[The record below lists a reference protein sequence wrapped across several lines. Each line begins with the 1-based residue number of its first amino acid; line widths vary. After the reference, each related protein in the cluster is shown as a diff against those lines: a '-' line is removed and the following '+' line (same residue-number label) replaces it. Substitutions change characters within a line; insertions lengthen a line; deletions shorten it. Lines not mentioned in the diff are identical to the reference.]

1 MNRDDSLVFVPL
13 GGVAEIGM
21 NLGLYGLGQG
31 KDRTWLAVDMGVSFG
46 MEEHLPGID
55 AILPDPAF
63 LEKRGKD
70 LAGIV
75 ITHAHEDHF
84 GALFDLWPRFKAPVY
99 MTPFAAGL
107 LKAKHLSEP
116 GAPDIPV
123 TIVKQGGRVQVGPFE
138 VEYIPVSHSLPEP
151 NALAIRTRRGLVL
164 HTGDWRLDPHPVV
177 GLATDEARLSALGEE
192 GVLAVVGDSTNA
204 VREGIS
210 SSEADVALVL
220 ESLIAEAPHRVAVTG
235 FASNIA
241 RIRSVADAAQK
252 AGRQCVVVGRSM
264 HRAIDVAE
272 ELGYLDGLPPFLDQD
287 AYDSLP
293 RKGVVALMTGSQG
306 EPRAALAR
314 IVGGDHRAVK
324 LDAGDRVVFSSRT
337 IPGNEKAVN
346 AIINGLVDLGAEVL
360 TDRNGLV
367 HVSGHPR
374 REELKLLYR
383 WTRPQ
388 ILVPVHGEALHL
400 HEHAKLGREI
410 GVPEVVEIRNGQ
422 VVRLAPGPAEVI
434 DEVPAGRL
442 FRDGRL
448 IVGAEDGGMR
458 ERRRLSFAGLV
469 SIAIVLSDRGEVL
482 EDPQVELVG
491 VPQKDE
497 DGRSIRERVEDVVDE
512 TLDSLP
518 KPKRRD
524 AGTVRDAVRKAVR
537 AEIDQ
542 AWGKKPTVVALVT
555 HVED

>member
-1 MNRDDSLVFVPL
+1 VSRDELVFVPL
-13 GGVAEIGM
+13 GGVGEIGM
-21 NLGLYGLGQG
+21 NLGLYGFGQG
-31 KDRTWLAVDMGVSFG
+31 RDRTWLAVEMGVSFG
-46 MEEHLPGID
+46 MEEHLPGVD
-55 AILPDPAF
+55 AILPDITY
-63 LEKRGKD
+63 LEQRRKN

-84 GALFDLWPRFKAPVY
+84 GALFDFWPRLKAPVY

-107 LKAKHLSEP
+107 LAAKRASEP

-151 NALAIRTRRGLVL
+151 SALAIRTTAGLVL
-164 HTGDWRLDPHPVV
+164 HTGDWKLDQRPVV
-177 GLATDEARLSALGEE
+177 GLPTDEARLVALGEE

-210 SSEADVALVL
+210 PSEAEVALVL
-220 ESLIAEAPHRVAVTG
+220 EALIAEAPHRVAVTG

-241 RIRSVADAAQK
+241 RIRSVADAAHK
-252 AGRQCVVVGRSM
+252 VGRQTVVVGRSM
-264 HRAIDVAE
+264 HRAIDVAG

-287 AYDSLP
+287 AYESLP
-293 RKGVVALMTGSQG
+293 RNRVVALMTGSQG

-314 IVGGDHRAVK
+314 IVSGDHRAVK
-324 LDAGDRVVFSSRT
+324 LDRGDRVIFSSRT

-410 GVPEVVEIRNGQ
+410 GIPEVAEIRNGQ
-422 VVRLAPGPAEVI
+422 IVRLAPGPAEVI
-434 DEVPAGRL
+434 DEVPVGRL

-448 IVGAEDGGMR
+448 IVGAEEGGLR
-458 ERRRLSFAGLV
+458 DRRRLGFAGIISV
-469 SIAIVLSDRGEVL
+469 AIVLSDRGLVL
-482 EDPQVELVG
+482 EDPQIELTG
-491 VPQKDE
+491 LPQKD
-497 DGRSIRERVEDVVDE
+497 DAGQPLRERIEDVVDE

-524 AGTVRDAVRKAVR
+524 AGAVRDAVRKAVR

-542 AWGKKPTVVALVT
+542 AWGKKPTVVVLVT

>member
-1 MNRDDSLVFVPL
+1 MSREELVFVPL
-13 GGVAEIGM
+13 GGVGEIGM

-31 KDRTWLAVDMGVSFG
+31 RERTWLAVEMGVSFG
-46 MEEHLPGID
+46 MEEHLPGVD
-55 AILPDPAF
+55 AILPDIAF
-63 LEKRGKD
+63 LEERRTR

-84 GALFDLWPRFKAPVY
+84 GALFDLWPRLKAPVY
-99 MTPFAAGL
+99 MSPFAAGL
-107 LKAKHLSEP
+107 LHAKRASEP

-123 TIVKQGGRVQVGPFE
+123 TIVKQGGRVQIGPFE

-151 NALAIRTRRGLVL
+151 NALAIRTPAGLVL
-164 HTGDWRLDPHPVV
+164 HTGDWKIDQHPVV
-177 GLATDEARLSALGEE
+177 GLATDETRLAALGEE

-204 VREGIS
+204 IRDGIS
-210 SSEADVALVL
+210 PSEAEVAVVL
-220 ESLIAEAPHRVAVTG
+220 EALIAEAPHRVAVTG

-252 AGRQCVVVGRSM
+252 AGRQTVVIGRSM
-264 HRAIDVAE
+264 RRALDVAE

-287 AYDSLP
+287 AYSSLP
-293 RKGVVALMTGSQG
+293 RNRVVALMTGSQG
-306 EPRAALAR
+306 EPQAALAR

-324 LDAGDRVVFSSRT
+324 LDRGDRVIFSSRT

-346 AIINGLVDLGAEVL
+346 AIINGLIDLGAEVL

-383 WTRPQ
+383 WTKPQ
-388 ILVPVHGEALHL
+388 ILIPVHGEALHL
-400 HEHAKLGREI
+400 HEHAKLGRDI
-410 GVPEVVEIRNGQ
+410 GIPEVVEIRNGQ
-422 VVRLAPGPAEVI
+422 MVRLAPGPAGVV

-448 IVGAEDGGMR
+448 IVGAEEGGMR
-458 ERRRLSFAGLV
+458 ERRRLSFAGIV
-469 SIAIVLSDRGEVL
+469 TVAVVLSDRGVVL
-482 EDPQVELVG
+482 EDPQLELVG
-491 VPQKDE
+491 IPQKDAAAQ
-497 DGRSIRERVEDVVDE
+497 SIRERVEDAVDE

-524 AGTVRDAVRKAVR
+524 AGVVREAVRKAVR
-537 AEIDQ
+537 AEVDR
-542 AWGKKPTVVALVT
+542 AWGKKPTVVVLVT
-555 HVED
+555 QVED

>member
-1 MNRDDSLVFVPL
+1 MS
-13 GGVAEIGM
+13 
-21 NLGLYGLGQG
+21 
-31 KDRTWLAVDMGVSFG
+31 
-46 MEEHLPGID
+46 
-55 AILPDPAF
+55 
-63 LEKRGKD
+63 
-70 LAGIV
+70 
-75 ITHAHEDHF
+75 
-84 GALFDLWPRFKAPVY
+84 
-99 MTPFAAGL
+99 PFSAGL
-107 LKAKHLSEP
+107 LAAKRSSEP

-151 NALAIRTRRGLVL
+151 NALAIRTPAGLVL
-164 HTGDWRLDPHPVV
+164 HTGDWKIDQHPVV
-177 GLATDEARLSALGEE
+177 GLPTDEARLAALGEE

-204 VREGIS
+204 VRDGIS
-210 SSEADVALVL
+210 PSEAEVAVVL
-220 ESLIAEAPHRVAVTG
+220 EALIAEAPHRVAVTG

-252 AGRQCVVVGRSM
+252 AGRQTVVIGRSM
-264 HRAIDVAE
+264 RRAIDVAD
-272 ELGYLDGLPPFLDQD
+272 ELGYLEGLPPFLDQD
-287 AYDSLP
+287 AYETLP
-293 RKGVVALMTGSQG
+293 RNRVVALMTGSQG

-314 IVGGDHRAVK
+314 IVAGDHRAVK
-324 LDAGDRVVFSSRT
+324 LDRGDRVIFSSRT

-383 WTRPQ
+383 WTKPQ

-410 GVPEVVEIRNGQ
+410 GIPEVAEIRNGQ
-422 VVRLAPGPAEVI
+422 MVRLAPGPAEVI
-434 DEVPAGRL
+434 DEVPVGRL

-448 IVGAEDGGMR
+448 IVGAEEGGMR
-458 ERRRLSFAGLV
+458 DRRRLSFAGIV
-469 SIAIVLSDRGEVL
+469 SVAIVLTDRGLVL
-482 EDPQVELVG
+482 EDPQIELTG
-491 VPQKDE
+491 LPQKD
-497 DGRSIRERVEDVVDE
+497 DAGQTLRERIEDAVDE

-537 AEIDQ
+537 AEVDQ
-542 AWGKKPTVVALVT
+542 AWGKKPTVVVLVT
-555 HVED
+555 QVED